1 MQVNFL
7 KHNNAMR
14 KSMFF
19 LFIIL
24 LLFSITTSIISC
36 RMNKMIVTETDA
48 ILSKTQYTN
57 LKVITDEDIQQLPSP
72 VRKWLKTTG
81 IIGNPEIKSVYVKQQ
96 AQMKMKPNQKKWHK
110 AEAIQYVTT
119 ENPAFIWSVK
129 MNMSPLIRIKGR
141 DKYVDGKGEML
152 IKMNGLINVVNEKG
166 EKLDEGT
173 LQRYLGELVWY
184 PSAALSPYIRWE
196 AIDESSAK
204 ATMSYKG
211 TTGSGVFFFN
221 EQGDFVK
228 FSAMR
233 FQGNEPDAKRYEWI
247 VSVNDYAIFDKIK
260 VPAQMEA
267 TWKLK
272 EGDWT
277 WLKLNITELKYNV
290 TRQK

>member
-1 MQVNFL
+1 
-7 KHNNAMR
+7 
-14 KSMFF
+14 
-19 LFIIL
+19 
-24 LLFSITTSIISC
+24 
-36 RMNKMIVTETDA
+36 MNKMIVTETDA

-96 AQMKMKPNQKKWHK
+96 AQMKMKPNQKKWYK